1 MALEME
7 HWDEDRYIELNT
19 YFRIKIQGMVDS
31 DPYIRDLQKSEDGLQ
46 LTDLID
52 RMSDSD
58 QGLWEE
64 FIKLDRIKLHLDMQN
79 HLEGKGTPYTPRH
92 GFGSEASEADD
103 KSSPW

>member
-1 MALEME
+1 MAQEME
-7 HWDEDRYIELNT
+7 YWDEDRYMELNT

-46 LTDLID
+46 LTDLIN

-58 QGLWEE
+58 QKIWEE

-92 GFGSEASEADD
+92 GFGGASSEADD
-103 KSSPW
+103 SASPW

>member
-1 MALEME
+1 MTLEME
-7 HWDEDRYIELNT
+7 HWDEDRYMELNT

-46 LTDLID
+46 LADLIN

-58 QGLWEE
+58 QELWKE

-79 HLEGKGTPYTPRH
+79 HLEGKGTPYTLRH
-92 GFGSEASEADD
+92 GFGSASSDADD
-103 KSSPW
+103 SPSPW